1 MAQDDDIFEPR
12 VGRSRRDSARPPR
25 ATRLRAEIVKQVAR
39 RGGDPRRLG
48 DAGAVS
54 APRTGRFNARGR
66 GARIAA
72 AVPRGSGWSFDH
84 GSGMRVRPRRVTV
97 KARVVKLAGKA
108 TAVRSHLRYLERDG
122 VSREGEPGRFYST
135 FADDADGKAFAERGA
150 GDRHQFRFIVAPEDG
165 PAFDHLR
172 NFTRDLMAKMEEDL
186 GTTLDWVAV
195 DHFDTGHP
203 HSHILVRGITEDGK
217 TLNIAGDYIA
227 HGIRHRGSQIMT
239 WALGP
244 QSELEVR
251 HQLEREVD
259 AERLTRLDRMML
271 AQAGDKARDHVID
284 LRGQEG
290 RRAFDPQHQQ
300 LLVARARVLE
310 RMELAEPAG
319 PLAWRLA
326 PHMEQTLIDMGMRGD
341 IIRLMHREMTQE
353 KSAPG
358 IEHDRCVVHGID
370 KVPEQNEGPIIGR
383 VVKRGTADDE
393 HERRYIIVDGI
404 DGHSHYVDI
413 GISAEPTPIG
423 GVVSLTPVQ
432 AEPRSVD
439 QTVAHIA
446 EAHGGRYTVDIHLRH
461 DPTATESFAQTH
473 VRRLE
478 AIRRVIGKPER
489 APDGTWQIGPDHLDT
504 ALAYEQRKLRA
515 EPVKVEMLS
524 STPILAQTGVHAAT
538 WLDRELVA
546 KDRMVTADT
555 GYGAEVRKALALRQQ
570 WLVEQQ
576 LAERQGS
583 DVLYRANLLR
593 ILRDREMRAVAGQL
607 SHEMGLQFTQIE
619 PGERVEGTLRRR
631 VDMTSGRFAL
641 IERARDFTLVSWRD
655 DLERHVGKPLS
666 GIMRD
671 GRSINWTIGRGRSGP
686 SIGGM

>member
-1 MAQDDDIFEPR
+1 MFEPR
-12 VGRSRRDSARPPR
+12 VGRSRHDSARPPR
-25 ATRLRAEIVKQVAR
+25 ATRLRAEILKQVAR
-39 RGGDPRRLG
+39 RGGDPRRLLN
-48 DAGAVS
+48 AGAVV

-72 AVPRGSGWSFDH
+72 AVPRGSGWSFDR

-108 TAVRSHLRYLERDG
+108 AAMRSHLRYLERDG

-172 NFTRDLMAKMEEDL
+172 DFTRDLMAKMEEDL

-203 HSHILVRGITEDGK
+203 HSHILVRGITENGR

-239 WALGP
+239 QALGP

-271 AQAGDKARDHVID
+271 ALGGDKARDQVID

-290 RRAFDPQHQQ
+290 QRTFDPEHQQ

-310 RMELAEPAG
+310 RMELTEPAG
-319 PLAWRLA
+319 PLVWRLA
-326 PHMEQTLIDMGMRGD
+326 PHMEQTLIEMGMRGD
-341 IIRLMHREMTQE
+341 IIRLMHREMTRE
-353 KSAPG
+353 KPAPG
-358 IEHDRCVVHGID
+358 IEHDRYVVHGID
-370 KVPEQNEGPIIGR
+370 KTAEQNGGPIIGR

-393 HERRYIIVDGI
+393 HERRYCIVDGV
-404 DGHSHYVDI
+404 DGRSHYVDI
-413 GISAEPTPIG
+413 GTSAEPTPIG
-423 GVVSLTPVQ
+423 GMVSLTPVQ
-432 AEPRSVD
+432 AEARSVD
-439 QTVAHIA
+439 RTVAHIA

-461 DPTATESFAQTH
+461 DLTATESFAQTH

-478 AIRRVIGKPER
+478 AIRRAIGKPER

-524 STPILAQTGVHAAT
+524 STPILEQTGVHAAT
-538 WLDRELVA
+538 WLDRQLVA
-546 KDRMVTADT
+546 TDRMAIADT

-570 WLVEQQ
+570 WLVEEQ
-576 LAERQGS
+576 LAERQGE
-583 DVLYRANLLR
+583 DVLYRPNLLR
-593 ILRDREMRAVAGQL
+593 ILRDRETRAVAGQL
-607 SHEMGLQFTQIE
+607 SHEIGLNFTQIE

-641 IERARDFTLVSWRD
+641 IERARDFTLVPWRD